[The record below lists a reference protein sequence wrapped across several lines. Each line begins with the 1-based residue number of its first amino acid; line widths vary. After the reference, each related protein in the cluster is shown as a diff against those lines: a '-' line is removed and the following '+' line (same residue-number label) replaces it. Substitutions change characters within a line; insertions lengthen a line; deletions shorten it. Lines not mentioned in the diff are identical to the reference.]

1 MFVDEITIEVE
12 AGKGGDGIIHFR
24 REKYVPRGGPD
35 GGDGGEGGD
44 VYFKVDPHVNTLGE
58 YRHQKHFKAEDGE
71 RGGGSNRTG
80 VSGQDLFLKVP
91 SGTMVYD
98 QDNQEL
104 LGDLKEPGETLL
116 VCKGGRGGRG
126 NARFKSS
133 NNKAP
138 RIAEKGEPPQKRTLR
153 LELKL
158 IADVGLVGV
167 PNAGKSTL
175 LSVVSNATP
184 KIAAYPFTTL
194 EPNLGVV
201 EMDLETQFVMAD
213 IPGLIE
219 GAHQGEG
226 LGDEFLRH
234 IERTQVLIHLLDG
247 LSSDP
252 MADFSKI
259 NRELALFNPG
269 LTEKPQIV
277 VLNKLDLPQ
286 VKEKW
291 PRVKQEIM
299 NQGYQDVFAI
309 SAATNSGVR
318 PVLYR
323 AAEILAEIPEQRME
337 GEETGAEM
345 PVYRLEEDPGEFKI
359 LKSPRG
365 WKIESDA
372 LERAAAMTY
381 WDYHQS
387 VRRFQRILESLG
399 IDDALRRAGIKPG
412 DTVFIGDHE
421 LIWEE

>member
-1 MFVDEITIEVE
+1 
-12 AGKGGDGIIHFR
+12 
-24 REKYVPRGGPD
+24 
-35 GGDGGEGGD
+35 
-44 VYFKVDPHVNTLGE
+44 
-58 YRHQKHFKAEDGE
+58 
-71 RGGGSNRTG
+71 
-80 VSGQDLFLKVP
+80 
-91 SGTMVYD
+91 
-98 QDNQEL
+98 
-104 LGDLKEPGETLL
+104 
-116 VCKGGRGGRG
+116 
-126 NARFKSS
+126 
-133 NNKAP
+133 
-138 RIAEKGEPPQKRTLR
+138 
-153 LELKL
+153 
-158 IADVGLVGV
+158 
-167 PNAGKSTL
+167 
-175 LSVVSNATP
+175 
-184 KIAAYPFTTL
+184 
-194 EPNLGVV
+194 
-201 EMDLETQFVMAD
+201 MDLETQFVMAD